1 MAIVNRTPDSF
12 FDRGATYA
20 TDAAYDGDRPG
31 GRGRRRPGRHRRREG
46 RVRRTRQRGRG
57 TAPDGR
63 LRRGHPGPASR
74 PGDQR
79 RHLPQR
85 RRPPRRRGRRGP
97 ASTTPGPAPI
107 PSCAA
112 AAAEVGAGLVCSHV
126 GGLTPRTDPHRMAY
140 DDVVADVIRTTTAL
154 AERAVAA
161 GVRRDGI
168 LIDPTHDF
176 GKNTLQ
182 SLELTR
188 RLDELAAT
196 GWPVLVAVSNKDFI
210 GETLELP
217 PGQRGNGTLAAL
229 SVSAWLGARVFRVHD
244 VPAARQALDLIA
256 VLRGSASPPEPEGAW
271 PDASLD
277 RRRDQ
282 RRRDHRRRTRSRTG
296 RSRTCAAT
304 SSPAWTARSRST
316 GSPRR
321 CRARTTASCSA

>member
-1 MAIVNRTPDSF
+1 MWLLAVGYSRPVADDGLRLGRRTFGADEFALMAIINRTPDSF

-20 TDAAYDGDRPG
+20 TEAAYEAIGKAVAEGADLVDIG
-31 GRGRRRPGRHRRREG
+31 GVKAGYGEPVSESEEL
-46 RVRRTRQRGRG
+46 RRTVDFVAGIRARH
-57 TAPDGR
+57 PDLIISVDTYRSGVA
-63 LRRGHPGPASR
+63 RRVAEAGADLINDTWAGADPE
-74 PGDQR
+74 
-79 RHLPQR
+79 LVN
-85 RRPPRRRGRRGP
+85 
-97 ASTTPGPAPI
+97 
-107 PSCAA
+107 
-112 AAAEVGAGLVCSHV
+112 AAAEAGTGLVCSHV
-126 GGLTPRTDPHRMAY
+126 GGLSPRTDPHRMAY

-188 RLDELAAT
+188 RLDELTAT

-244 VPAARQALDLIA
+244 VPAARQALDFIA
-256 VLRGSASPPEPEGAW
+256 VLRGTKQPAGTRR
-271 PDASLD
+271 SL
-277 RRRDQ
+277 
-282 RRRDHRRRTRSRTG
+282 
-296 RSRTCAAT
+296 A
-304 SSPAWTARSRST
+304 
-316 GSPRR
+316 
-321 CRARTTASCSA
+321 